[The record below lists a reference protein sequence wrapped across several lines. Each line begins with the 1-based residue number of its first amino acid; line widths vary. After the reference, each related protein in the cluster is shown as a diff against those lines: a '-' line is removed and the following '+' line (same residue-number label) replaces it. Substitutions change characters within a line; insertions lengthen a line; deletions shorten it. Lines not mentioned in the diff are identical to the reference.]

1 MTVNPSP
8 KCSNPRFSPC
18 RGELGAIHNSIPV
31 LKEPT
36 EQSLDHENFPKT
48 NLAPVI
54 DPKSDRRRKHTKWYN
69 LGRLG
74 CAAGGAHPS
83 RPLPSPGTARR
94 AGGAVLSGTVCA
106 LDSGPAPL

>member
-36 EQSLDHENFPKT
+36 EQSLDHENFHKT

-83 RPLPSPGTARR
+83 RPFSPPR
-94 AGGAVLSGTVCA
+94 GAPCRGSCFLGHCLRT
-106 LDSGPAPL
+106 